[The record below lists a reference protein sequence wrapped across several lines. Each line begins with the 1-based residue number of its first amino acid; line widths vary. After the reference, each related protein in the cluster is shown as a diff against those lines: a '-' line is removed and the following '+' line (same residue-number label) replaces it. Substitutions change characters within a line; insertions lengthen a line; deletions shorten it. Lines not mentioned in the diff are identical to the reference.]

1 MGQWLAK
8 KGRREIR
15 TCAEGKALVEYEKLM
30 MQKEKRQI
38 SGARP
43 LSSWEETESMRTETG
58 FTEEEDPIFDNRWK
72 AEYVSPYAGNYGGT
86 SLCKSLGT

>member
-43 LSSWEETESMRTETG
+43 LSS
-58 FTEEEDPIFDNRWK
+58 
-72 AEYVSPYAGNYGGT
+72 
-86 SLCKSLGT
+86 